1 MIPNRQD
8 ITPILGFSC
17 LPLLLV
23 FPVTLFVPV
32 LNYMISLAAIF
43 AALYLAIN
51 KMDILLAIGLLG
63 SLGVLLSVHGLKPWM
78 VSFWAIATVPGAV
91 LGRSIAF
98 GVTPRKAFFAAMAI
112 SVVLSLLFFYLIR
125 EPFSESMDSLR
136 GWMLSVIGAWDTSDA
151 FKADLADSFGS
162 LFSMTKRLAP
172 AFMALHG
179 VTLLFIGWLILKMV
193 MDMMRKF
200 HPGLGSFIYWKMPPL
215 FIYIAGLFFLVRLI
229 GPDLLKVIADNALL
243 FLGFFYALF
252 GFAVIEFFLKKVRL
266 SLILKVLF
274 YLGFVFLQLPG
285 LIMAAMIGLFDSYF
299 DFRKVRAR
307 MIG

>member
-23 FPVTLFVPV
+23 FPVTLFIPV
-32 LNYMISLAAIF
+32 LNYIVSVAAVF

-51 KMDILLAIGLLG
+51 KMDILLTIGLLG

-78 VSFWAIATVPGAV
+78 VSFWAVATVPGAV
-91 LGRSIAF
+91 LGRAIAF
-98 GVTPRKAFFAAMAI
+98 GATPRRAFFAGMTL
-112 SVVLSLLFFYLIR
+112 SLLFSLLFFYLIR
-125 EPFSESMDSLR
+125 EPFNESMDTFS
-136 GWMLSVIGAWDTSDA
+136 GWMLSMVGSLDTSDV
-151 FKADLADSFGS
+151 FKAELADSFRS
-162 LFSMTKRLAP
+162 LFSLTKRLAP

-179 VTLLFIGWLILKMV
+179 VALLFIGWLILKMI

-200 HPGLGSFIYWKMPPL
+200 HPGLGSFIYWKMPQVFL
-215 FIYIAGLFFLVRLI
+215 YIAGLFLLARLI
-229 GPDLLKVIADNALL
+229 GPDILKVIADNALL
-243 FLGFFYALF
+243 FLGFFYAMF

-285 LIMAAMIGLFDSYF
+285 LMMAAMIGLFDSYF

>member
-32 LNYMISLAAIF
+32 LNYMISLAAVF

-51 KMDILLAIGLLG
+51 KMDILLTIGLLG

-78 VSFWAIATVPGAV
+78 VSFWAVAAVPGAV
-91 LGRSIAF
+91 FGRAMALGI
-98 GVTPRKAFFAAMAI
+98 TPRKAFFAGMTV
-112 SVVLSLLFFYLIR
+112 SVVLSLLFFYSIR
-125 EPFSESMDSLR
+125 EPFNESIDAFGS
-136 GWMLSVIGAWDTSDA
+136 WMLSMVGSLDTSDA
-151 FKADLADSFGS
+151 FKADLADSFEG
-162 LFSMTKRLAP
+162 LLGMTKRLAP

-179 VTLLFIGWLILKMV
+179 VTLLFVGWLILKMIL
-193 MDMMRKF
+193 DMMRKF
-200 HPGLGSFIYWKMPPL
+200 HPGLGNFIYWKMPQL
-215 FIYIAGLFFLVRLI
+215 VIYIAGLFLLTRLT
-229 GPDLLKVIADNALL
+229 GPDILKVIADNALL

-285 LIMAAMIGLFDSYF
+285 LMMAAMIGLFDSYF